1 MANNL
6 EYEPELKAKGRT
18 PIFKGGRGIA
28 KTYTLPADPKEF
40 EKANEQILAVIEKF
54 KVKK

>member
-1 MANNL
+1 MSS
-6 EYEPELKAKGRT
+6 EKKAKGRT

-40 EKANEQILAVIEKF
+40 EKANNQILAVIEKF